1 MLIDAHIHM
10 FSEKI
15 AQKALT
21 NLSNI
26 CKSPYFTNGTL
37 TDTKEKLQD
46 WGVDAAIAMNIATK
60 PSQQT
65 IVNNWAASID
75 LSLIHICFISERAKI
90 LPRRVTGTCARHQR
104 QLTVAIKRARHLALL
119 PFSSD

>member
-37 TDTKEKLQD
+37 TDTKEKL
-46 WGVDAAIAMNIATK
+46 
-60 PSQQT
+60 
-65 IVNNWAASID
+65 
-75 LSLIHICFISERAKI
+75 
-90 LPRRVTGTCARHQR
+90 
-104 QLTVAIKRARHLALL
+104 LTTL
-119 PFSSD
+119 